1 MITGKT
7 VKRIPR
13 KSIRN
18 STKNTTRKSTKNTTR
33 KTGSGTSKKIT
44 LQNKKMQLYVGSK
57 LQSSK
62 LAWVAVS
69 DGYIYISRDK
79 NRSYWVLRKMKPQD
93 RPKITFNDKKKTLR
107 IGSNKIV
114 VNSEKDYELVKLLL
128 KPYTVN

>member
-1 MITGKT
+1 MVNRKT
-7 VKRIPR
+7 IKVRSSKRSKMSNGGTKSRKAKQTRR
-13 KSIRN
+13 KS
-18 STKNTTRKSTKNTTR
+18 S
-33 KTGSGTSKKIT
+33 SKKIT
-44 LQNKKMQLYVGSK
+44 LRNNKMQLYVGSK

-79 NRSYWVLRKMKPQD
+79 NRSYWVLHKMNPQE

-114 VNSEKDYELVKLLL
+114 VNSEKDYQSVKELLEK
-128 KPYTVN
+128 YM

>member
-1 MITGKT
+1 MVNRKT
-7 VKRIPR
+7 VKVRYSKRIKRSNGGTKSRKAKKTRR
-13 KSIRN
+13 KS
-18 STKNTTRKSTKNTTR
+18 S
-33 KTGSGTSKKIT
+33 SKKIT
-44 LQNKKMQLYVGSK
+44 LRNNKMQLYVGSK

-79 NRSYWVLRKMKPQD
+79 NRSYWVLRKMKPQE
-93 RPKITFNDKKKTLR
+93 RPKITFNDKQKTLR

-114 VNSEKDYELVKLLL
+114 VNSEKDYQLVKLLL

>member
-1 MITGKT
+1 MVNRKT
-7 VKRIPR
+7 VKVISSKRLKKSNGGTKSRKAKQTRR
-13 KSIRN
+13 KS
-18 STKNTTRKSTKNTTR
+18 S
-33 KTGSGTSKKIT
+33 SKKIT
-44 LQNKKMQLYVGSK
+44 LRNNKMQLYVGSK

-79 NRSYWVLRKMKPQD
+79 NRSYWVLRKMKPQE

-114 VNSEKDYELVKLLL
+114 VNSEKDYDSVKLLL